1 MDAIT
6 VRVPEDT
13 TLSEQFTI
21 ISADYDPH
29 TSLTG
34 IAHTVGGSVFELATH
49 LSTRIPRLYTTR
61 EDHWN
66 TSVTARSPNTYI
78 KSWL

>member
-1 MDAIT
+1 MDAIN

-13 TLSEQFTI
+13 TISEQFTI

-29 TSLTG
+29 TSLIG

-66 TSVTARSPNTYI
+66 ISVRGLSPNIY
-78 KSWL
+78 